1 MENNILKKIK
11 NYTHEKEFDTQTLI
25 TNISGEIPDGKNTK
39 EALTLKE
46 LAQTQSKDAEGKET
60 TVYQPKPLTPDDDIY
75 EEIIEQFAAAPTKP
89 KYWFEEFGDY
99 WSCSC
104 GHINRGTYCKSCG
117 LDRELLRSLFI
128 LHKPVDKPG
137 ELNKKL
143 RSAKIKVDEE
153 EQHHQDK
160 DARRKQREAVS
171 GDCLE
176 VVPIE
181 TDSSN
186 KGSEHDEITENP
198 IELKVDVLPVKNE
211 NLPAVPKKKSKH
223 TAAIVVAILLCIAL
237 IAGASYA
244 IYVHFAAPAMQYND
258 AKDLQANGKY
268 EEAIEKYQALGDYED
283 CTSLIWECYILMAD
297 EYYADGKF
305 DKAIETYNIAAE
317 IKNNDDIQDKI
328 RDCHIGK
335 GDAFCKEK
343 QYTKALSS
351 YSTAAD
357 MNMTSDLQDK
367 INAAKFGY
375 VKIKIKDDDDT
386 AIKYMH
392 ELMDINYPGIQKIYD
407 EYYSWHVKIV
417 ANTSEQDFSTD
428 VETVSRKDTVYF
440 HVSLSGGEPD
450 ETLQLYYE
458 VTWPDGQSQI
468 SDLGPGWK
476 DGSNITA
483 RFQYPMPLFG
493 TEGKLT
499 FKLFDKNT
507 QEILRVD
514 TVTFKK

>member
-1 MENNILKKIK
+1 MEKKLLRSK
-11 NYTHEKEFDTQTLI
+11 KYTHEKEFDTQTII
-25 TNISGEIPDGKNTK
+25 TDISGEIPNGKNTK
-39 EALTLKE
+39 EALTLRE
-46 LAQTQSKDAEGKET
+46 LAQSQAKNAEGKET
-60 TVYQPKPLTPDDDIY
+60 TVYQPRPLTPEDDIY

-104 GHINRGTYCKSCG
+104 GHINKGTYCKSCG

-128 LHKPVDKPG
+128 LHKPADTPG

-153 EQHHQDK
+153 DQIHQDK
-160 DARRKQREAVS
+160 DARRKQREAIS
-171 GDCLE
+171 GDSLE

-181 TDSSN
+181 TDPSQDNS
-186 KGSEHDEITENP
+186 GTDIAAEEP
-198 IELKVDVLPVKNE
+198 IELKVD
-211 NLPAVPKKKSKH
+211 NLPSMPKKKGKR
-223 TAAIVVAILLCIAL
+223 TAVIVFAIILCLML

-268 EEAIEKYQALGDYED
+268 EEAIEKYTALGDYED
-283 CTSLIWECYILMAD
+283 CASLIWECYILMAD
-297 EYYADGKF
+297 EYYADGDF

-317 IKNNDDIQDKI
+317 IKNNDDIQSKI

-335 GDAFCKEK
+335 GDAFCKKK
-343 QYTKALSS
+343 QFTKAMES
-351 YSTAAD
+351 YAIAAD
-357 MNMTSDLQDK
+357 MKMTSDLQDK

-375 VKIKIKDDDDT
+375 LKIKLDDNDNR
-386 AIKYMH
+386 AINYMN
-392 ELMDINYPGIQKIYD
+392 ELMDINYPGIQEIYD
-407 EYYSWHVKIV
+407 EYYEWHVAIV

-476 DGSNITA
+476 NGSNITA

-499 FKLFDKNT
+499 FKLFDKST
-507 QEILRVD
+507 QEMLTVD